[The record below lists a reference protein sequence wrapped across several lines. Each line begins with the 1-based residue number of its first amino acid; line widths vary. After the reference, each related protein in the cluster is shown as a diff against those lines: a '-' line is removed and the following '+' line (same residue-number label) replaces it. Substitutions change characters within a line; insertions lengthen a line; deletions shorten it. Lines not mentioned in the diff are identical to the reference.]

1 MNISFVI
8 TILIII
14 FIVIVGILTII
25 SYFISEIEMSTP
37 AAISCKMSTPVAISC
52 IILLFLFLVADAV
65 CLTVVMF
72 KYAEHY
78 PEDCV
83 ADYSKCQTQ
92 TITKYYEQD
101 GSIYTVIGDKVYLI
115 THKNEDDYI
124 CSDECI
130 VKLNNEQ
137 FSDCFVRASET
148 VIYREEEENWFTEKT
163 FGQNTLY
170 VNDETYNKLLNITP
184 LDVN

>member
-14 FIVIVGILTII
+14 LIVIVGILTII

-37 AAISCKMSTPVAISC
+37 VAISC
-52 IILLFLFLVADAV
+52 IILFLFLVADFA
-65 CLTVVMF
+65 CLIATAS
-72 KYAEHY
+72 KYVKHY

-83 ADYSKCQTQ
+83 ADYSNCQTQ

-184 LDVN
+184 LDIN